1 MNKWI
6 LISLLPLSWMPIQK
20 NDLVQDNAKFAD
32 SQKRF
37 MLQQLDGSKDSIP
50 HAIYPDGK
58 LKLVDIYGWTSGFFP
73 GSLWLTYD
81 LNKKDTFLL
90 RKATE
95 WTEKLEPIKDLT
107 YNHDIGFMM
116 YCSYGN
122 AYHIT
127 KNEAYKNILIQAANS
142 LCTRFNPKVGCIKSW
157 DNAYTMGK
165 KVYYQYPVIM
175 DNMMNLELL
184 CFASNVT
191 HNPKYKDIAISHATK
206 TLENNIRS
214 DFSSFHVVNYD
225 SITGKP
231 IFKVTHQGYADNSTW
246 ARGEAWGIY
255 GFTMMYR
262 ETKQKLFLDAACK
275 MGDYFLNN
283 KNLPKDKIPYWDF
296 NIGEQGFNPRV
307 SYNTSK
313 ESLFKRDVSS
323 AAIVCSALFELYG
336 FTKNEQ
342 YRKDAIAILHM
353 LSSPTYRN
361 DGGSNGF
368 LLKHSVG
375 NLPGGYDID
384 VPLCYAD
391 YYFLEAL
398 NRYQQLNK
406 KG

>member
-6 LISLLPLSWMPIQK
+6 LISLLLFSWIPSRK

-32 SQKRF
+32 KQMRA
-37 MLQQLDGSKDSIP
+37 MLQQLDGSIDSFP

-73 GSLWLTYD
+73 GSLWLAYQ
-81 LNKKDTFLL
+81 LNNKDTFLL
-90 RKATE
+90 NHAIE
-95 WTEKLEPIKDLT
+95 WTNKLEPVKNLT
-107 YNHDIGFMM
+107 SNHDIGFMM

-122 AYHIT
+122 AYRIT
-127 KNEAYKNILIQAANS
+127 KKEAYKDILIQSANS

-157 DNAYTMGK
+157 DDAYTIGE

-191 HNPKYKDIAISHATK
+191 HNPKYREIAISHADK
-206 TLENNIRS
+206 TLENNIRG
-214 DFSSFHVVNYD
+214 DYSSFHVVNYD

-231 IFKVTHQGYADNSTW
+231 LFKVTHQGYANNSTW
-246 ARGEAWGIY
+246 ARGQAWGIY

-262 ETKQKLFLDAACK
+262 ETRQERYLNAACK
-275 MGDYFLNN
+275 MADYFLDN
-283 KNLPKDKIPYWDF
+283 KNLPTDKIPYWDF
-296 NIGEQGFNPRV
+296 NIGQLGYNPPIQYDTLKR
-307 SYNTSK
+307 
-313 ESLFKRDVSS
+313 SLFQRDVSS

-336 FTKNEQ
+336 FTKHQQ
-342 YRKDAIAILHM
+342 YYKDAVAILQA
-353 LSSPTYRN
+353 LSSPAYRN
-361 DGGSNGF
+361 NESKNGF

-375 NLPGGYDID
+375 NFPGGYDID
-384 VPLCYAD
+384 VPICYAD

-398 NRYQQLNK
+398 QRYQQYNK

>member
-6 LISLLPLSWMPIQK
+6 LISLLLLSWMPIQK
-20 NDLVQDNAKFAD
+20 KDWVQDNAKFANK
-32 SQKRF
+32 QMRV
-37 MLQQLDGSKDSIP
+37 MLQRLDGSKDSFP
-50 HAIYPDGK
+50 HSIYPDGK

-90 RKATE
+90 QKATE
-95 WTEKLEPIKDLT
+95 WTKKLEPIKDLT
-107 YNHDIGFMM
+107 SNHDIGFMM

-122 AYHIT
+122 AYRIT

-184 CFASNVT
+184 CFASSVT

-262 ETKQKLFLDAACK
+262 ETKQKHFLNAACK
-275 MGDYFLNN
+275 MADYFLNN

-342 YRKDAIAILHM
+342 YRKDAIAILHT
-353 LSSPTYRN
+353 LLSPTYRN
-361 DGGSNGF
+361 DRSSNGF
-368 LLKHSVG
+368 LLKHNVG
-375 NLPGGYDID
+375 NFPGGYDID

-398 NRYQQLNK
+398 NRYQQLK
-406 KG
+406 